1 MKRYLG
7 SLVAGV
13 MIAIVGSGTWW
24 FFHESRATSQDES
37 ATADKAESSQG
48 PIASVKVVPVKKGT
62 LAEEITVYG
71 TIVPAAGAVQ
81 TITVP
86 FESRVRRMLV
96 TEGQQVSRGDPLLEI
111 EPSPETNLQ
120 IQQARNDYESAK
132 KALEYMQ
139 QRFDL
144 KLATN
149 DQLLQAKQALEQAQ
163 AKLESMR
170 RRGSESAQIL
180 HADVTSLISKLAVQE
195 GAIVAAGNPLIEMV
209 LQTRLE
215 ARLGVEPEDSDR
227 VKPGQEVS
235 LARVNAPGTENIV
248 GRIHKIS
255 RAADATTR
263 LVQLFTE
270 LPSTSKFLL
279 GEYVLG
285 KVPIASA
292 DGFIVPR
299 SAVLPE
305 EDHYVLFTVK
315 DGRAREHTVRVDLEN
330 EKEVTVIA
338 NDLHTGEPV
347 VILGNYEL
355 KDGMAVKVDESR

>member
-1 MKRYLG
+1 MKR
-7 SLVAGV
+7 SLRGLVTGV

-24 FFHESRATSQDES
+24 FFHESRATSKDEN

-71 TIVPAAGAVQ
+71 MIVPAAGAVQ

-96 TEGQQVSRGDPLLEI
+96 TEGQQVSRGDPLVEI

-120 IQQARNDYESAK
+120 VQQARSEFESAK
-132 KALEYMQ
+132 KELDYMQ

-144 KLATN
+144 QLATN
-149 DQLLQAKQALEQAQ
+149 DQLLQAKQALEQVQ
-163 AKLESMR
+163 VKLESMR
-170 RRGSESAQIL
+170 RRGSESPQIL

-195 GAIVAAGNPLIEMV
+195 GAIVAAGNPLIELV
-209 LQTRLE
+209 AQNRLE
-215 ARLGVEPEDSDR
+215 ARLGVEPEESDK

-235 LARVNAPGTENIV
+235 LARVNALGTNSIV
-248 GRIHKIS
+248 GRIRKIS

-263 LVQLFTE
+263 LVQVFTE
-270 LPSTSKFLL
+270 LPSTTKFLL

-285 KVPIASA
+285 KVPISSA
-292 DGFIVPR
+292 DGLIVPR
-299 SAVLPE
+299 AAVLPE
-305 EDHYVLFTVK
+305 EDHYILFTVK

-330 EKEVTVIA
+330 EKDVRG
-338 NDLHTGEPV
+338 DCQRSP
-347 VILGNYEL
+347 
-355 KDGMAVKVDESR
+355 SR

>member
-1 MKRYLG
+1 MKRSLG
-7 SLVAGV
+7 SFVTAV
-13 MIAIVGSGTWW
+13 VIAIVGSGTWW

-48 PIASVKVVPVKKGT
+48 PIAPVKVVPVKKGT

-71 TIVPAAGAVQ
+71 MIVPAAGAAQ
-81 TITVP
+81 TITIP

-96 TEGQQVSRGDPLLEI
+96 TEGQQVTRGDPLVEI

-120 IQQARNDYESAK
+120 VQQARSEFESAK
-132 KALEYMQ
+132 KELDYMQ
-139 QRFDL
+139 QHFAL
-144 KLATN
+144 HFSTTV
-149 DQLLQAKQALEQAQ
+149 QLLQAKQALEQVQ
-163 AKLESMR
+163 VKLESMR
-170 RRGSESAQIL
+170 RRGSESPQIL

-195 GAIVAAGNPLIEMV
+195 GAIVAAANLLIELV
-209 LQTRLE
+209 AQTRLE
-215 ARLGVEPEDSDR
+215 ARLGVEPEDSDKVNPR
-227 VKPGQEVS
+227 QEVS
-235 LARVNAPGTENIV
+235 LARVNAPGTKSIV
-248 GRIHKIS
+248 GRIRKIS

-263 LVQLFTE
+263 LVQVFTE

-292 DGFIVPR
+292 DGLIVPR

-315 DGRAREHTVRVDLEN
+315 DGRAREHRVRVE
-330 EKEVTVIA
+330 
-338 NDLHTGEPV
+338 
-347 VILGNYEL
+347 
-355 KDGMAVKVDESR
+355 